1 LNTEQFHQ
9 RLEAIARS
17 SQAHD
22 LSRSLKGLEKE
33 SMRVTAQGR
42 LATTPHPVQ
51 LGSALTHPHITT
63 DYSES
68 LLEFITPPYSEAS
81 ATLSFLEDIHR
92 FVYSMLPEGELLLPT
107 SMPIGF
113 DQDEDIPIADYG
125 KSNIGRMKH
134 IYRVGLAY
142 RYGRAM
148 QAIAGVHFNF
158 SVAETLWPLLRE
170 VLPQDH
176 SDKEFRTSAYFSMI
190 RNLHR
195 YGWLLLYLFGASP
208 VVNGQFLKCRGGI
221 PAEFTELSPNSYG
234 MPYATS
240 LRMSDIGY
248 KNKTQTGLHISFN
261 SLEEYVTSLC
271 HAIETPHPPYQAIG
285 VKVQGEYRQLSSNVL
300 QIENEYYSPV
310 RPKQIA
316 KSCEKPTLALKRR
329 GVRYVEIRAL
339 DLDPFAAVGIGQDQ
353 IHFLEAFLW
362 FCLLHDSPP
371 INRSENRAINA
382 NLLATAQRGR
392 DPKLVLMQEDKAVS
406 LARWASEILEAMEPL
421 CRVMDESLPLPPYL
435 SSLIRQQEKLDR
447 PNLTPSARM
456 LRELRENNEAFDHF
470 AMRLARCQADYFRS
484 RPLEPSQSAWFQE
497 IADKSLEEQR
507 NIEEGDHLTFDRFLD
522 RYFSQT
528 CQAA

>member
-1 LNTEQFHQ
+1 MNTEQFHR

-33 SMRVTAQGR
+33 SMRVTTHGR
-42 LATTPHPVQ
+42 LATTPHPLQ
-51 LGSALTHPHITT
+51 LGSALTHPYITT
-63 DYSES
+63 DYSEA
-68 LLEFITPPYSEAS
+68 LLEFITPPYPEAS

-92 FVYSMLPEGELLLPT
+92 FVYSMLPAGELLLPT
-107 SMPIGF
+107 SMPTGF
-113 DQDEDIPIADYG
+113 DQDEDIPIANYG

-158 SVAETLWPLLRE
+158 SIADPLWPLLRE
-170 VLPQDH
+170 VLPQDP
-176 SDKEFRTSAYFSMI
+176 SDNEFRSSTYFSMI

-221 PAEFTELSPNSYG
+221 PSEFSELSPNSYG

-248 KNKTQTGLHISFN
+248 KNKTQAGLHVSFN
-261 SLEEYVTSLC
+261 SLEEYVASLC

-285 VKVQGEYRQLSSNVL
+285 VKVQGQYRQLNSNIL

-316 KSCEKPTLALKRR
+316 ESCEKPTLALKRR

-339 DLDPFAAVGIGQDQ
+339 DLDPFVPVGIGRDQ

-371 INRSENRAINA
+371 ISRSENRAIHA

-392 DPKLVLMQEDKAVS
+392 DPNLVLMQEDKAIS
-406 LARWASEILEAMEPL
+406 LTRWASEIMEAMEAL

-435 SSLIRQQEKLDR
+435 SSLKRQQTKLER
-447 PNLTPSARM
+447 PDLTPSARM
-456 LRELRENNEAFDHF
+456 LRELRENDESFDQL
-470 AMRLARCQADYFRS
+470 AMRLARSQADYFRS
-484 RPLEPSQSAWFQE
+484 RPLESSQLVWFQA
-497 IADKSLEEQR
+497 IADRSLEEQR
-507 NIEEGDHLTFDRFLD
+507 KIEAEDHLSFDQFLH